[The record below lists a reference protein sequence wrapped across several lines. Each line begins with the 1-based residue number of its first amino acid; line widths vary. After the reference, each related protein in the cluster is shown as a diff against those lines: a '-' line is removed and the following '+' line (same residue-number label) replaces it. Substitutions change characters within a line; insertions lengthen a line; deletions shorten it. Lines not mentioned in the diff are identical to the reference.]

1 MSNPGYIALSRMVVD
16 QRAMDVRAN
25 NIANAGTPGFKGE
38 SVLFSDYLVQQ
49 RGVTPVSGGR
59 PMHMVQ
65 DRATWRDFSQGP
77 MNKTGNPLDVALQGE
92 GFFAVDTPRGERYTR
107 AGRFSLSAGGEI
119 VDVGGNPVL
128 GTDGRSVSVPPGI
141 GNITITADGV
151 VSSEAGQIGKL
162 RVVQFDDQQAMLAE
176 GNSLFFTKETPRD
189 ATNFAVSQGMVEGA
203 NIQAISQMTAMMAG
217 IGSYKS
223 ASEFLDREAEREQS
237 AIDRI
242 GRGKG

>member
-1 MSNPGYIALSRMVVD
+1 MSRMVVD

-38 SVLFSDYLVQQ
+38 SVLFSDYLVRQK
-49 RGVTPVSGGR
+49 GVTPVPGGR
-59 PMHMVQ
+59 TMHMVQ
-65 DRATWRDFSQGP
+65 DRATWRDFSQGQ

-119 VDVGGNPVL
+119 VDIGGNPVL
-128 GTDGRSVSVPPGI
+128 GTDSRPISVPPGA
-141 GNITITADGV
+141 GNLTIAADGT
-151 VSSEAGQIGKL
+151 VSTEAGQIGKL
-162 RVVQFDDQQAMLAE
+162 RVVQFDDQQAMQAE
-176 GNSLFFTKETPRD
+176 GNSLFSTKEAARD
-189 ATNFAVSQGMVEGA
+189 ATNSTVSQGMVEGA